1 MKRVLSPNLP
11 KPDSEVELPE
21 NEAHHIT
28 QVMRLRDGDTVEAL
42 DGKGAAVLS
51 VLRVRGKSVFLTA
64 SEATISTRQ
73 AGVSEVLP
81 IDLEVAIL
89 KGDAM
94 EWIVEKAVELG
105 VRSLTPLV
113 TAHTVVQIDRKGP
126 QVFRER
132 WQRIADQ
139 TLKQCGRLGAM
150 EIKMP
155 TSLERHLADTASAR
169 RIVADER
176 VAHEAPILFDRLTSE
191 ADLWRPGIR
200 ILIGPEG
207 GWSEK
212 ERGLLD
218 GSGSISVSLGPLI
231 LRAETACLF
240 SVATAVAFLR
250 KS

>member
-1 MKRVLSPNLP
+1 MKRVLSPKLP
-11 KPDSEVELPE
+11 KPGSEVELPE

-28 QVMRLRDGDTVEAL
+28 QVMRLRDGDLVEAL

-51 VLRVRGKSVFLTA
+51 VLRVRGKSVFLA
-64 SEATISTRQ
+64 VSEAAAPTRK
-73 AGVSEVLP
+73 AEASEVLP

-94 EWIVEKAVELG
+94 EWVVEKAVELG

-126 QVFRER
+126 EVFRDR
-132 WQRIADQ
+132 WQRIANQ
-139 TLKQCGRLGAM
+139 TLKQCGRLAAM
-150 EIKMP
+150 EIKSP
-155 TSLERHLADTASAR
+155 VALERHLTDTASATR
-169 RIVADER
+169 MVADER
-176 VAHEAPILFDRLTSE
+176 LAHEASILFDRLVSE
-191 ADLWRPGIR
+191 ADQWRSGIR
-200 ILIGPEG
+200 LLIGPEG

-212 ERGLLD
+212 ERALLD
-218 GSGSISVSLGPLI
+218 ASGSTFVSLGPLI